1 MILKNVDNFSVYPDG
16 RIRLDGMSHAPGA
29 IASLMEEFGL
39 HLGGCGEQGFCAINT
54 MGTSISAAGPGVM
67 GYLLDEGGIEAPS
80 SDLEAFLEEVTSG
93 ISVVKIE
100 GHYCPD
106 PDTMIQSSLAEWK
119 QFDEL
124 VVASKRELLTHD
136 GRRQV

>member
-1 MILKNVDNFSVYPDG
+1 
-16 RIRLDGMSHAPGA
+16 
-29 IASLMEEFGL
+29 
-39 HLGGCGEQGFCAINT
+39 
-54 MGTSISAAGPGVM
+54 
-67 GYLLDEGGIEAPS
+67 S

-106 PDTMIQSSLAEWK
+106 PDTMIQSSLAAWK

-136 GRRQV
+136 GRRQVIHASMPKLAVTQEGFRMAC